1 MFIRGME
8 GPRVKTTISRSE
20 MEDIYRRYGA
30 MVLRRA
36 RRILADDQ
44 LAHDACQDVFVQL
57 LRLGSS
63 WTTPSRVGWLFRTT
77 TNCCLN
83 LIRGSR
89 RRQRFLRLL
98 PPPPVAAPSLPVQLL
113 LRGLPPHLEEVAI
126 YYGLDQMT
134 QEEIAL
140 VLGLSQKTV
149 SNRIR
154 ELRAWLD
161 EADTAPRE
169 RQQ

>member
-1 MFIRGME
+1 ME
-8 GPRVKTTISRSE
+8 HAGKKRAVGPSE
-20 MEDIYRRYGA
+20 MDEIYRRFSA

-44 LAHDACQDVFVQL
+44 LAHDVCHDVFVQL
-57 LRLGSS
+57 LRQGS
-63 WTTPSRVGWLFRTT
+63 WETPSQVGWLFRTT

-83 LIRGSR
+83 LIRGAR

-98 PPPPVAAPSLPVQLL
+98 PPPPVVTPSLPVQLL
-113 LRGLPPHLEEVAI
+113 LRGLPEHLQDIAI

-140 VLGLSQKTV
+140 VLDLSQKTV
-149 SNRIR
+149 SNRVR

-161 EADTAPRE
+161 EAETTTKGSQR
-169 RQQ
+169 

>member
-1 MFIRGME
+1 MGDVDQRKAI
-8 GPRVKTTISRSE
+8 TRSE
-20 MEDIYRRYGA
+20 MEEIYRRYGA
-30 MVLRRA
+30 LVLRRA

-44 LAHDACQDVFVQL
+44 LAHDVCQDVFVQL
-57 LRLGSS
+57 LRLGGT
-63 WTTPSRVGWLFRTT
+63 WETPSRVGWLFRTT

-98 PPPPVAAPSLPVQLL
+98 PPPPVVMPSLPAQLL
-113 LRGLPPHLEEVAI
+113 LRGLPEYLHEVAI
-126 YYGLDQMT
+126 YYGLDQMS

-149 SNRIR
+149 SNRVR
-154 ELRAWLD
+154 ELRSWLA
-161 EADTAPRE
+161 EAETPPRE
-169 RQQ
+169 KQQ

>member
-1 MFIRGME
+1 ME
-8 GPRVKTTISRSE
+8 DVGQKKALTRSE

-30 MVLRRA
+30 LVLRRA
-36 RRILADDQ
+36 RRILADEQ
-44 LAHDACQDVFVQL
+44 LAHDVCQDVFVQL
-57 LRLGSS
+57 LRLGGS
-63 WTTPSRVGWLFRTT
+63 WETPSRVGWLFRTT

-98 PPPPVAAPSLPVQLL
+98 PPPAPVTPSLPAQLL
-113 LRGLPPHLEEVAI
+113 LRGLPEYLQEVAI
-126 YYGLDQMT
+126 YYGLDQMS
-134 QEEIAL
+134 QDEIAL

-154 ELRAWLD
+154 EVRAWLA
-161 EADTAPRE
+161 EAETPPRE
-169 RQQ
+169 KQQ

>member
-1 MFIRGME
+1 ME
-8 GPRVKTTISRSE
+8 DVGQKKALTRSE

-30 MVLRRA
+30 LVLRRA
-36 RRILADDQ
+36 RRILADEQ
-44 LAHDACQDVFVQL
+44 LAHDVCQDVFVQL
-57 LRLGSS
+57 LRLGGS
-63 WTTPSRVGWLFRTT
+63 WETPSRVGWLFRTT

-98 PPPPVAAPSLPVQLL
+98 PPPAPVTPSLPAQLL
-113 LRGLPPHLEEVAI
+113 LRGLPEHLQEVAI
-126 YYGLDQMT
+126 YYGLDQMS
-134 QEEIAL
+134 QDEIAL

-154 ELRAWLD
+154 EVRAWLA
-161 EADTAPRE
+161 EAETPPRE
-169 RQQ
+169 KQQ